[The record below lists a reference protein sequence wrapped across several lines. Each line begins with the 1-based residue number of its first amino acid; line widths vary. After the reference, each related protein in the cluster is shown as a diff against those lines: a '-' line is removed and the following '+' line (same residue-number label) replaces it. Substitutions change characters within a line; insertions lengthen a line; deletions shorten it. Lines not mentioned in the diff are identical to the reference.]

1 MLFLQRAVLAAAIGL
16 CVLAPGAR
24 AQQTPERCAPV
35 PDTVPGPSDWQVRE
49 RQQLREQI
57 ATVLQAHGAAPT
69 GLLFVDVDTSRV
81 GVVRFLDV
89 KMADSTIQAATAV
102 VAEYLRSLEHG
113 RAYQALIRVDGEY
126 PAIIPGRMH
135 CRPVLENVPEVY
147 ELVGELAGRHPLA
160 GKVNRS
166 LVKHADLLLV
176 VNRDGGVSWVQV
188 LRPTGDEHLDPYVE
202 AIAARMRFLPVTL
215 DGTPIDSRMR
225 YRLTFTIR

>member
-1 MLFLQRAVLAAAIGL
+1 MISIQRALLVAAVGV
-16 CVLAPGAR
+16 CVLAPDAR
-24 AQQTPERCAPV
+24 AQQNVERCAPV
-35 PDTVPGPSDWQVRE
+35 PDSVAGPNDWQVRE

-57 ATVLQAHGAAPT
+57 SAVLQSHGAPPA

-81 GVVRFLDV
+81 GVVRFLDAEL
-89 KMADSTIQAATAV
+89 ADSTIQAATAI

-126 PAIIPGRMH
+126 PAVVPGRMR
-135 CRPVLENVPEVY
+135 CRPVLDNVPEVY

-160 GKVNRS
+160 GKVSRS

-188 LRPTGDEHLDPYVE
+188 LQPTGDEHLDPYVE

-215 DGTPIDSRMR
+215 DGAPIDTRMR